1 MNIQEFFQTLG
12 QYLYILFSDL
22 MSALGKPW
30 DTVESWLPFGQ
41 MPNSIKL
48 FSNNTANKV
57 LFFGILVYLILMNI
71 WAFVLF
77 GSDKSKAE
85 RKQKRIQESK
95 LFKVC
100 FFGGAIGGIIGMNVF
115 RHKTLKKKF
124 SVGVP
129 ILFVIQLILDSF
141 ILGFIGFWTFF

>member
-22 MSALGKPW
+22 MSALGKLW
-30 DTVESWLPFGQ
+30 DTVESRLPFGQ